1 MLKFIPLLTAA
12 ILALPVPML
21 AQDAGAVL
29 RIIEAQDQIVRI
41 QAKTRHTTVIVLP
54 ASEDILDFVVGDSE
68 YWHLTGA
75 ANLAF
80 LKPIA
85 EGVTTNVALV
95 CASGRIYS
103 FLVTEGSAGEPHLI
117 VRVEH
122 PQIDDPRISPGVN
135 TPAFV
140 RRSQVTAYQEMAE
153 TAMKTVATVQEEAE
167 VRVAEAK
174 ALAEGETEA
183 FRSDYPTRLNF
194 PYRLEDKAIKW
205 PFLVEGMWN
214 DGQFTYLR
222 SNAQET
228 PALYEEKDGKPALV
242 AYDLEEDGLYIARHV
257 LGNGWLQI
265 GKEKAKWRFT
275 APRGEAVSSGWKR
288 LYPKPAGSLPGGIVT
303 QWGVALITVLIL
315 IFVALWLASGG
326 TEQAEI
332 DSIGGEVTGPA
343 RNFAGQMAAQVEA
356 EALRAETRRAAAART
371 LQAQQRQEARGAATG
386 AIGGG
391 ELTMDEALLLAG
403 PSPET
408 GRAYTT
414 EEFELRERLRLEA
427 LERRSRSLRS
437 SPVAQTYRQLDR
449 ARSPAEAGAEPGPVE
464 AIRAE
469 GAAALA
475 QALGTFE
482 GATTGLE
489 DEIAAEAESDQAFL
503 RALTGAQQG
512 GGPGAGAAAA
522 PHSLGFPGAAA
533 QPSRDYANPSRLEG
547 GDDPPG
553 WERIYEGSFLEA
565 VLVTQLSG
573 DFPGPVLAQVAVPF
587 YSADRQRVLVPRGA
601 RVIGT
606 ASAVIGQ
613 DQERLAVSFHRLIYP
628 DGRWVTLD
636 FHGLNQVGEGAL
648 KDRVNRHYFSMFA
661 AVGAVGII
669 SGLTLQNSNPYG
681 GGAQAFRAGA
691 GQGLGQAAEQI
702 LQRFLNR
709 LPTLTIRAGHRLRIW
724 FTSDVLVPRNLKG
737 E

>member
-1 MLKFIPLLTAA
+1 M
-12 ILALPVPML
+12 
-21 AQDAGAVL
+21 
-29 RIIEAQDQIVRI
+29 IE
-41 QAKTRHTTVIVLP
+41 
-54 ASEDILDFVVGDSE
+54 
-68 YWHLTGA
+68 
-75 ANLAF
+75 
-80 LKPIA
+80 
-85 EGVTTNVALV
+85 
-95 CASGRIYS
+95 
-103 FLVTEGSAGEPHLI
+103 
-117 VRVEH
+117 
-122 PQIDDPRISPGVN
+122 
-135 TPAFV
+135 
-140 RRSQVTAYQEMAE
+140 
-153 TAMKTVATVQEEAE
+153 
-167 VRVAEAK
+167 
-174 ALAEGETEA
+174 
-183 FRSDYPTRLNF
+183 
-194 PYRLEDKAIKW
+194 
-205 PFLVEGMWN
+205 
-214 DGQFTYLR
+214 
-222 SNAQET
+222 
-228 PALYEEKDGKPALV
+228 
-242 AYDLEEDGLYIARHV
+242 
-257 LGNGWLQI
+257 
-265 GKEKAKWRFT
+265 
-275 APRGEAVSSGWKR
+275 WKR

-303 QWGVALITVLIL
+303 QWGVAVITVLIL

-356 EALRAETRRAAAART
+356 EALRADTRRAAAERT
-371 LQAQQRQEARGAATG
+371 LQAEQRQEAREAATG
-386 AIGGG
+386 TIGGG
-391 ELTMDEALLLAG
+391 QVTMDEALLLAG

-408 GRAYTT
+408 GRAYTA

-437 SPVAQTYRQLDR
+437 SPVAQTYRQFDR
-449 ARSPAEAGAEPGPVE
+449 ARSPTAT
-464 AIRAE
+464 
-469 GAAALA
+469 GAAALS

-482 GATTGLE
+482 GVTGSLE
-489 DEIAAEAESDQAFL
+489 DDIAAEADADRAFL
-503 RALTGAQQG
+503 AALTGAQQG
-512 GGPGAGAAAA
+512 GGADPAQAVPPGPAAPAGPA

-533 QPSRDYANPSRLEG
+533 RPARDYANPSRLES
-547 GDDPPG
+547 GDDPAG

-606 ASAVIGQ
+606 ASAVLGR

-648 KDRVNRHYFSMFA
+648 KDQVNRHYFSMFA
-661 AVGAVGII
+661 AVGAVGIM

-709 LPTLTIRAGHRLRIW
+709 LPNITIRAGHRLRIW

>member
-1 MLKFIPLLTAA
+1 MA
-12 ILALPVPML
+12 I
-21 AQDAGAVL
+21 
-29 RIIEAQDQIVRI
+29 
-41 QAKTRHTTVIVLP
+41 H
-54 ASEDILDFVVGDSE
+54 
-68 YWHLTGA
+68 
-75 ANLAF
+75 
-80 LKPIA
+80 
-85 EGVTTNVALV
+85 
-95 CASGRIYS
+95 CA
-103 FLVTEGSAGEPHLI
+103 
-117 VRVEH
+117 
-122 PQIDDPRISPGVN
+122 
-135 TPAFV
+135 
-140 RRSQVTAYQEMAE
+140 
-153 TAMKTVATVQEEAE
+153 
-167 VRVAEAK
+167 
-174 ALAEGETEA
+174 
-183 FRSDYPTRLNF
+183 
-194 PYRLEDKAIKW
+194 
-205 PFLVEGMWN
+205 
-214 DGQFTYLR
+214 
-222 SNAQET
+222 
-228 PALYEEKDGKPALV
+228 
-242 AYDLEEDGLYIARHV
+242 
-257 LGNGWLQI
+257 
-265 GKEKAKWRFT
+265 
-275 APRGEAVSSGWKR
+275 RGEAVTGWKR

-356 EALRAETRRAAAART
+356 EALRAETRRAAADRT
-371 LQAQQRQEARGAATG
+371 LQAQQRQEAQEVATG

-391 ELTMDEALLLAG
+391 ELTMDEAMLLAG

-437 SPVAQTYRQLDR
+437 SPVAQTYRQFAR
-449 ARSPAEAGAEPGPVE
+449 ARSPAEAGAPPGPVE

-469 GAAALA
+469 EAAALA

-522 PHSLGFPGAAA
+522 PNSLGFPGAAA
-533 QPSRDYANPSRLEG
+533 QPARDYANPPRLEG

-553 WERIYEGSFLEA
+553 WERIYEGAFLEA

-606 ASAVIGQ
+606 ASAVLGQ

>member
-1 MLKFIPLLTAA
+1 M
-12 ILALPVPML
+12 
-21 AQDAGAVL
+21 
-29 RIIEAQDQIVRI
+29 
-41 QAKTRHTTVIVLP
+41 
-54 ASEDILDFVVGDSE
+54 
-68 YWHLTGA
+68 
-75 ANLAF
+75 
-80 LKPIA
+80 
-85 EGVTTNVALV
+85 
-95 CASGRIYS
+95 
-103 FLVTEGSAGEPHLI
+103 
-117 VRVEH
+117 
-122 PQIDDPRISPGVN
+122 
-135 TPAFV
+135 
-140 RRSQVTAYQEMAE
+140 
-153 TAMKTVATVQEEAE
+153 
-167 VRVAEAK
+167 
-174 ALAEGETEA
+174 
-183 FRSDYPTRLNF
+183 
-194 PYRLEDKAIKW
+194 
-205 PFLVEGMWN
+205 
-214 DGQFTYLR
+214 
-222 SNAQET
+222 
-228 PALYEEKDGKPALV
+228 
-242 AYDLEEDGLYIARHV
+242 
-257 LGNGWLQI
+257 
-265 GKEKAKWRFT
+265 
-275 APRGEAVSSGWKR
+275 SSGWKR

-315 IFVALWLASGG
+315 VFVAIWLATGG
-326 TEQAEI
+326 SSPAGI
-332 DSIGGEVTGPA
+332 DSIGGEVTAPA

-371 LQAQQRQEARGAATG
+371 LQAQQRQEAREVATG

-391 ELTMDEALLLAG
+391 QVTMNEALLLAG

-408 GRAYTT
+408 GRAYTQQ
-414 EEFELRERLRLEA
+414 EFELRERLRLEA

-449 ARSPAEAGAEPGPVE
+449 ARSPAADGAEPGPVE

-469 GAAALA
+469 GAAALS

-482 GATTGLE
+482 GVTGGLE
-489 DEIAAEAESDQAFL
+489 DDIAAEADADRAFL
-503 RALTGAQQG
+503 VALTGSQRG
-512 GGPGAGAAAA
+512 GGPAA
-522 PHSLGFPGAAA
+522 PAPNSLGFPGAAA
-533 QPSRDYANPSRLEG
+533 QPARDYANPPRLEG

-553 WERIYEGSFLEA
+553 WERIYEGAFLEA

-606 ASAVIGQ
+606 ASAVQGQ

-709 LPTLTIRAGHRLRIW
+709 LPTITIRAGHRLRIW

>member
-1 MLKFIPLLTAA
+1 M
-12 ILALPVPML
+12 
-21 AQDAGAVL
+21 
-29 RIIEAQDQIVRI
+29 
-41 QAKTRHTTVIVLP
+41 
-54 ASEDILDFVVGDSE
+54 
-68 YWHLTGA
+68 
-75 ANLAF
+75 
-80 LKPIA
+80 
-85 EGVTTNVALV
+85 
-95 CASGRIYS
+95 
-103 FLVTEGSAGEPHLI
+103 
-117 VRVEH
+117 
-122 PQIDDPRISPGVN
+122 
-135 TPAFV
+135 
-140 RRSQVTAYQEMAE
+140 
-153 TAMKTVATVQEEAE
+153 
-167 VRVAEAK
+167 
-174 ALAEGETEA
+174 
-183 FRSDYPTRLNF
+183 
-194 PYRLEDKAIKW
+194 
-205 PFLVEGMWN
+205 
-214 DGQFTYLR
+214 
-222 SNAQET
+222 
-228 PALYEEKDGKPALV
+228 
-242 AYDLEEDGLYIARHV
+242 
-257 LGNGWLQI
+257 
-265 GKEKAKWRFT
+265 
-275 APRGEAVSSGWKR
+275 SSGWKR

-326 TEQAEI
+326 AEQAEI

-356 EALRAETRRAAAART
+356 EALRAETRRAAAERT
-371 LQAQQRQEARGAATG
+371 LQAEQRQEAREAATG

-391 ELTMDEALLLAG
+391 QVTMDEALLLAG
-403 PSPET
+403 SSPET
-408 GRAYTT
+408 GRAYTQQ
-414 EEFELRERLRLEA
+414 EFELRERLRLEA

-437 SPVAQTYRQLDR
+437 SPVAQTYRQFDR
-449 ARSPAEAGAEPGPVE
+449 AIAATDAEPSPVE

-469 GAAALA
+469 ASAALS
-475 QALGTFE
+475 QALGTFQ
-482 GATTGLE
+482 GVTGSLE

-503 RALTGAQQG
+503 AALTGAQQG
-512 GGPGAGAAAA
+512 ADPDPAQAVPPGPAA
-522 PHSLGFPGAAA
+522 PAAPAPNSPGFPGAAA
-533 QPSRDYANPSRLEG
+533 QPARDYANPPRLEG

-587 YSADRQRVLVPRGA
+587 YSAGRQRVLVPRGA

-606 ASAVIGQ
+606 ASAVQGQ

-681 GGAQAFRAGA
+681 GGAEAFRAGA

-709 LPTLTIRAGHRLRIW
+709 LPNITIRAGHRLRIW